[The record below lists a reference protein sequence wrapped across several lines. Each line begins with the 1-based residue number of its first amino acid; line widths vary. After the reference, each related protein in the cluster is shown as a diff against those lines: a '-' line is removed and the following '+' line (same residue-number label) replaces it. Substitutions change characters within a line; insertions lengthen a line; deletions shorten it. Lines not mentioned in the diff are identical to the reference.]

1 MSNLA
6 PKPLKLRQN
15 AVWMM
20 AGNAYYA
27 VCQWLALVVIARLGG
42 TSDVGLFSLALSL
55 CTPVMMFFNLG
66 MRTVLASDVSERHT
80 LSDYLLFRATTALIG
95 LLTCLGIAIWYGE
108 PSAWIIVAVGASK
121 AVETVAD
128 FCYGLNQR
136 SMRLDRIAKSLILR
150 GTLSTITLALVFFV
164 THDLTAAVSC
174 YAVSWVVVLLLFDRR
189 AVSGPIVFDR
199 DRTARSL
206 RDFVRNGVP
215 LGITALFVNLSP
227 NIPRYVL
234 EQRAG
239 ADQLGIFS
247 AMAYFIIVGTVV
259 VSAVGQSLVPILAR
273 HHANGAHRQ
282 FYALTGK
289 ALLFAFSIG
298 ACGVIL
304 TLAVGGV
311 VLEIVYGKAFGLH
324 ADLFPLF
331 ALAATVSY
339 VGNILG
345 YVISAAKIFTLQAP
359 AFFVSVLVS
368 LAASYTLIPAYGVR
382 GAAYTLI
389 LTSLS
394 NCIIPMLL
402 LAHHM
407 LRERKA
413 ATT

>member
-1 MSNLA
+1 MD
-6 PKPLKLRQN
+6 KPLKLRQN

-20 AGNAYYA
+20 GGNAYYA
-27 VCQWLALVVIARLGG
+27 LCQWLALVAIARLGG

-66 MRTVLASDVSERHT
+66 MRTVLASDVSEHHT
-80 LSDYLLFRATTALIG
+80 LADYLLFRVITATLG
-95 LLTCLGIAIWYGE
+95 LLTCVGIAIWYGE

-121 AVETVAD
+121 TVETVAD

-136 SMRLDRIAKSLILR
+136 AMRLDRIAKSLILR
-150 GTLSTITLALVFFV
+150 GTLSTIALAAVFFA

-174 YAVSWVVVLLLFDRR
+174 YAASWIVVLLLFDRR
-189 AVSGPIVFDR
+189 AVTGPILFDR
-199 DRTARSL
+199 ERTAISL
-206 RDFVRNGVP
+206 REFLRNGVP
-215 LGITALFVNLSP
+215 LGVTALFVNLSP

-234 EQRAG
+234 EHRAG
-239 ADQLGIFS
+239 PDQLGIFS
-247 AMAYFIIVGTVV
+247 AMAYFIVIGTVV

-273 HHANGAHRQ
+273 HHANGARRE

-298 ACGVIL
+298 A
-304 TLAVGGV
+304 GGV
-311 VLEIVYGKAFGLH
+311 VLTLAIGRIVLELVYGDAFGLH

-331 ALAATVSY
+331 ALAATVAY

-368 LAASYTLIPAYGVR
+368 LAASYTLIPAYGIR

-394 NCIIPMLL
+394 NCIIPLLL
-402 LAHHM
+402 LAFH
-407 LRERKA
+407 LLQERKV